1 MMRQYLGLKAEHPST
16 LLFYRMGDF
25 YELFYE
31 DAQRAAALLSITLT
45 KRGSSAGEPIPMAGV
60 PVHAVEQYLA
70 RLVARGESVAICEQ
84 IGDPATSKGPVER
97 KVVRVVT
104 PGTLTDDPLL
114 PALEDRPLLAI
125 IARDTGAGKGRG
137 RAAGRS
143 ARELSLAWIVAA
155 SGRGGFTTV
164 TEDELAAELE
174 RIGPAEILLPGA
186 LLPETAAAA
195 LPAGSPSQPLANDAL
210 PQGVP
215 VIRRP
220 DWQFEPTR
228 GERLLREAYGL
239 LSLESLELDTDDGA
253 TAAFG
258 ALLEYLRHTLGR
270 PFVHLQPVERLRRD
284 RLIEIDPVAR
294 RNLELLKPL
303 NDDRGASLLSRLDRC
318 ATAAGSRM
326 LRRWLAAPLQDSTTA
341 LARQEVVAA
350 LIEHRLVADLRQAL
364 DGSADIER
372 IATRIALDSARPR
385 ELVAL
390 ADSLPRLARALAVI
404 EARVQPA
411 MLSRWRAVASIDAAL
426 GERIVTTLV
435 DEPPALI
442 RDGGVIRPGHDAALD
457 EWRSLDGGSDSFLV
471 ELEQAERERTGI
483 TTLKVG
489 YNGVHG
495 YYIELG
501 RSHGDKVPANY
512 RRRQTLKNTERYTT
526 PELQAFEAK
535 ALTARERALALEK
548 ALYADLLEALRPSV
562 PAMLALADAMAEL
575 DTCLAL
581 ATVAS
586 QSGWVRP
593 ELVANPGMAIDG
605 GRHPVVEERVER
617 FVANHC
623 HLGRPDGPGRSH
635 DPRLL
640 MITGP
645 NMGGKSTYMRQVAL
659 IAILAWCG
667 SFVPAQACTIGPID
681 RIFTRIG
688 ASDDLAGGRS
698 TFMVEMTEA
707 AVILNRATERSLV
720 LMDEIGRGTS
730 TFDGLA
736 LAHAIAC
743 HLIERNRAMTLFAT
757 HYFELTRLATQ
768 VAGVTNLHLA
778 AVEYRGGIVFLHEVR
793 DGPASRSYG
802 LQVARLAGLPASLLT
817 RAGATLEQLEREAAR
832 HNPQRDLFD
841 EGGGDGP
848 STAFPDEDGF
858 DDGEAT
864 HVPVAEDGQFGAPA
878 TAGSLGASTTPPSP
892 AAQAPQPAA
901 DPAQLAA
908 AAIAGEIASLEL
920 DDLTPRQAHEQLRA
934 WRLRLLQA

>member
-1 MMRQYLGLKAEHPST
+1 MMRQYLGIKAEHPST

-45 KRGSSAGEPIPMAGV
+45 KRGASAGEPIPMAGV

-84 IGDPATSKGPVER
+84 IGDPATAKGPVES
-97 KVVRVVT
+97 KVMRVVT

-125 IARDTGAGKGRG
+125 VPRGDRATGRG
-137 RAAGRS
+137 AAKAPRQL
-143 ARELSLAWIVAA
+143 ALAWIVAA

-174 RIGPAEILLPGA
+174 RLAPAEILMPDAQARGLASGPA
-186 LLPETAAAA
+186 RDA
-195 LPAGSPSQPLANDAL
+195 LPAG
-210 PQGVP
+210 VP
-215 VIRRP
+215 VIPRP
-220 DWQFEPTR
+220 EWQFDPAR

-239 LSLESLELDTDDGA
+239 HGLASLELEDDPGA

-294 RNLELLKPL
+294 RNLELLRPL

-326 LRRWLAAPLQDSTTA
+326 LRRWLAAPLQDAVAA
-341 LARQEVVAA
+341 LARQEVVAT
-350 LIEHRLVADLRQAL
+350 LIDQRLVPELRQAL

-390 ADSLPRLARALAVI
+390 ADSLPRLAQALAII
-404 EARVQPA
+404 EARAQPA
-411 MLSRWRAVASIDAAL
+411 LLARWRAVAGIDATLAK
-426 GERIVTTLV
+426 RIVTTLI

-442 RDGGVIRPGHDAALD
+442 RDGGVIRTGHDATLD
-457 EWRSLDGGSDSFLV
+457 EWRAIDSGSDSFLA

-483 TTLKVG
+483 STLRVG
-489 YNGVHG
+489 YTGVHG
-495 YYIELG
+495 YYIEIG
-501 RSHGDKVPANY
+501 RSHGDRIPANY
-512 RRRQTLKNTERYTT
+512 RRRQTLKNAERYTT
-526 PELQAFEAK
+526 AELQAFESK
-535 ALTARERALALEK
+535 ALAARERALAREK
-548 ALYADLLEALRPSV
+548 ELYAALLEALRPSV
-562 PAMLALADAMAEL
+562 PAMLALADALAEL

-581 ATVAS
+581 ATVAT
-586 QSGWVRP
+586 QAGWVRP
-593 ELVANPGMAIDG
+593 DLVATPGIAIEG

-623 HLGRPDGPGRSH
+623 HLGSLGGGAGGNLNGNANANGNVNGPDR
-635 DPRLL
+635 RLL
-640 MITGP
+640 LITGP

-659 IAILAWCG
+659 ITILAWCG
-667 SFVPAQACTIGPID
+667 SYVPAQACSIGPID

-802 LQVARLAGLPASLLT
+802 LQVARLAGLPAPLLK
-817 RAGATLEQLEREAAR
+817 RAGTTLERLERESAQ

-841 EGGGDGP
+841 DGGGDGSASDFLDQWTLDEAAP
-848 STAFPDEDGF
+848 FDEDGA
-858 DDGEAT
+858 DGRLPTTGSA
-864 HVPVAEDGQFGAPA
+864 GAPRFAPLPA
-878 TAGSLGASTTPPSP
+878 TFS
-892 AAQAPQPAA
+892 AAP
-901 DPAQLAA
+901 DPAQREASAVADELI
-908 AAIAGEIASLEL
+908 AIDL
-920 DDLTPRQAHEQLRA
+920 DDLTPRQAHDQLRT
-934 WRLRLLQA
+934 WRNRLQQP